1 MSNFYFSHKKKST
14 IVVIFLLIGTISFSQ
29 ITAPYAVNIAGNQFT
44 KGNYSIEWSIGESAA
59 INIMD
64 NNDYYVVTN
73 GLLQFNVENQ
83 TATNMVPY
91 FLPNEI
97 RVHPNPVQ
105 NQLDI
110 NIIHA
115 VKGNHQIELMDGKGN
130 KLKDIQVR
138 YNGMGALESWDISGL
153 TSGQY
158 FLNIRQTDAVTGKL
172 IKKGA
177 YKILKIN

>member
-1 MSNFYFSHKKKST
+1 M
-14 IVVIFLLIGTISFSQ
+14 ISFSQ

-64 NNDYYVVTN
+64 NNDHYVLTN

-115 VKGNHQIELMDGKGN
+115 VKGNHKIELLDGKGN
-130 KLKDIQVR
+130 ILKEIQIR

-158 FLNIRQTDAVTGKL
+158 YLNVRQTDAVSGKL

-177 YKILKIN
+177 FQIVKIN